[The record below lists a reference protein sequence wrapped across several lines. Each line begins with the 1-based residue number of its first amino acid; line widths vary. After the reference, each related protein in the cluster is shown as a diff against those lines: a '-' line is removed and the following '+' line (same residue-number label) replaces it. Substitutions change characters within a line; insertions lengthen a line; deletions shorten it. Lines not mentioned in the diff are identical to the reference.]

1 VIYSI
6 VRQQPDFLSHFPRA
20 IDLTVMQVPRQL
32 NVWHLPMGRGK
43 SDRRKTMHIKIKQLA
58 EGKKWRALRIAL
70 CVLLIVSGT
79 AHLHAQSTLATTSTE
94 KKTMTT
100 ENKFYCNTKALN
112 PAERARHKRLAD
124 KLVAER
130 KQIVETDIGYEFQYD
145 PSRVSIAEVA
155 EWVTAESKCCPFFDF
170 HIDLERE
177 DRVVCLGLTGEAG
190 VKPFLRSE
198 FNVPAK

>member
-1 VIYSI
+1 
-6 VRQQPDFLSHFPRA
+6 
-20 IDLTVMQVPRQL
+20 
-32 NVWHLPMGRGK
+32 
-43 SDRRKTMHIKIKQLA
+43 MHIEIKQFA
-58 EGKKWRALRIAL
+58 GGKKWRAVRITL
-70 CVLLIVSGT
+70 CLLLTASG
-79 AHLHAQSTLATTSTE
+79 AGHLHAQNAQAASSAE

-100 ENKFYCNTKALN
+100 QSKFYCNTKALN
-112 PAERARHKRLAD
+112 AAERARHKQLTD

-145 PSRVSIAEVA
+145 PSTVSIAEVA
-155 EWVTAESKCCPFFDF
+155 EWVTGESKCCPFFDF

-177 DRVVCLGLTGEAG
+177 GRVICLRLTGEEG